1 MATPRITALAA
12 VAAIAVL
19 SGARVARAVDPFEI
33 QVYDGTANDPR
44 QAGLELHLNTV
55 AKGLRESVPPEAPT
69 HHQTHATFESSYGLT
84 KNVELG
90 GYLQTALLADGTFA
104 YAGAKLR
111 TKIVTSPT
119 FHEHVRLGVN
129 LELAR
134 IPERFEINRW
144 DTEIRPIAAWEDDDW
159 LFAFNP
165 ILSIALAGKDAGSP
179 SFEPALAAYKKVRDV
194 FSFGLEYYGTIGK
207 PYNPSPRRDQLHYIY
222 GVGNLLAFDD
232 WELNVGVG
240 GGLTDASNG
249 LVMKAIVGHVF

>member
-12 VAAIAVL
+12 LAALAVL
-19 SGARVARAVDPFEI
+19 AKVGVARAVDPFEI
-33 QVYDGTANDPR
+33 QVYDGTANDKG
-44 QAGLELHLNTV
+44 QAGLELHLNRV
-55 AKGLRESVPPEAPT
+55 AKGLRVAEPPEAPT
-69 HHQTHATFESSYGLT
+69 HHQTHATFEPSYGLT

-90 GYLQTALLADGTFA
+90 GYLQTALLGDGTFA

-119 FHEHVRLGVN
+119 FHEHARLGVN

-134 IPERFEINRW
+134 IPQRFELDRW
-144 DTEIRPIAAWEDDDW
+144 ATEIRPIAAWEDDDW

-165 ILSIALAGKDAGSP
+165 IVSVALAGKDAGTP
-179 SFEPALAAYKKVRDV
+179 SFEPAAAVYKKVRGLV
-194 FSFGLEYYGTIGK
+194 SFGVEYYGTIGK
-207 PYNPSPRRDQLHYIY
+207 PYNPSPRNEQLHYLY
-222 GVGNLLAFDD
+222 GVGNLLAFDA

-240 GGLTDASNG
+240 GGLTEASNG